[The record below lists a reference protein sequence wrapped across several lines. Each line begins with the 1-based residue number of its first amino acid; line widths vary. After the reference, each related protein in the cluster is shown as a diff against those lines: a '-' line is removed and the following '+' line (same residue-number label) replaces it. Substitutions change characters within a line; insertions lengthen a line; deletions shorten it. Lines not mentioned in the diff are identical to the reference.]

1 MGGRVAERNW
11 LVVGASGGVGAAV
24 LERLAAT
31 ADAVQA
37 LSRAART
44 STPSRGVRWHV
55 GDLNTANPAEVGSP
69 THVVSAGPLDAFA
82 GYLAKA
88 EWPPGTVVV
97 ALSSMSAS
105 TKAAG
110 GHRSER
116 EVARRLLDAEQAL
129 FARAGHRAWPVVVL
143 RPTLIWGAGDR
154 SITPLLALARRTGAL
169 PLPRGATGLRQP
181 VHVADLAQAL
191 VRAAQNPDIGPGPW
205 PAPGGEVLAFD
216 EMLARA
222 LAVACRKR
230 VCYECPMVP
239 AGCSRHCCCDCRA
252 GSGGSR
258 ASRIAPAATWMSA
271 LRPCG
276 RDLESSR
283 ADSTRTRPASRRSRG
298 PGAVPHP
305 ERGCGACPHAATQ
318 QPNCPGTPYATALP
332 TRESHT

>member
-222 LAVACRKR
+222 LAVAVPQARLLRVPDGPCRVLEALLLRLPGRIGR
-230 VCYECPMVP
+230 VASQSHRTRGDLDVGAAAVWSRLGIQPRGFDPDAASFP
-239 AGCSRHCCCDCRA
+239 ALP
-252 GSGGSR
+252 GSR
-258 ASRIAPAATWMSA
+258 SGAAS
-271 LRPCG
+271 
-276 RDLESSR
+276 
-283 ADSTRTRPASRRSRG
+283 
-298 PGAVPHP
+298 
-305 ERGCGACPHAATQ
+305 
-318 QPNCPGTPYATALP
+318 
-332 TRESHT
+332 